1 MKKRLAPFAVAAVTI
16 GLVLAPAASASA
28 ASRTTPYNCGTR
40 DAKITAS
47 APTNVSLRV
56 NGTTNSARNSAG
68 AAVTMYDDDG
78 QGTAYATSTDASV
91 AIHVSCF

>member
-47 APTNVSLRV
+47 GPTNVSLRV

-68 AAVTMYDDDG
+68 AAVTMYDYDG

>member
-1 MKKRLAPFAVAAVTI
+1 MHRSPWQSSR
-16 GLVLAPAASASA
+16 SAWSSPRRRA
-28 ASRTTPYNCGTR
+28 RARRARTTPYNCGTR

-47 APTNVSLRV
+47 APTNVSLTA
-56 NGTTNSARNSAG
+56 NGATKSARNSAG
-68 AAVTMYDDDG
+68 AAVTLYDYDG